1 VVVADDNGKILSLI
15 SKVLSQQCEIVGEA
29 VDGEQAMEMTLRL
42 RPDVLVLDI
51 SMPHL
56 SGLEVARRLAAA
68 GSAVNIVFLTA
79 LEEREYVEAAFKLG
93 ARGYV
98 FKRLLRKD
106 LPIAIAAAVEGRT
119 FYPAMPPAALPG
131 WLDMDRVGSDLN
143 FSRENEPAVPVNR
156 NIFSP
161 GDTAPSS
168 GIYRVIHGNCD
179 LERHYVTAIYGEVFP
194 SCLKCS
200 SAVRFELRLSA
211 IRLSAHP
218 MFEREE

>member
-1 VVVADDNGKILSLI
+1 VVADDNDKILSLI

-29 VDGEQAMEMTLRL
+29 VDGEQAMEMALRL

-51 SMPHL
+51 SMPRL

-79 LEEREYVEAAFKLG
+79 LEEREYVEAGFKLG

-106 LPIAIAAAVEGRT
+106 LPIAIAAAVEGGT
-119 FYPAMPPAALPG
+119 FHPAMPATLPG
-131 WLDMDRVGSDLN
+131 RLDTDRVASDLG

-168 GIYRVIHGNCD
+168 GIYRVIHGSCD

-194 SCLKCS
+194 QCLKCS

-211 IRLSAHP
+211 VHLSAHP
-218 MFEREE
+218 MFQREE